1 MADYDDG
8 CRVKSISTKCPTKK
22 SRTSSSPPISRR
34 ENASVSR
41 RHSRRYSKSL
51 AKTCK
56 TGSHRP
62 VAPRSNPGLAKK
74 AKDGNRTRRL
84 VAIAEIYDG
93 GLRSD
98 APRISGVDLQT
109 IRDWVLR
116 FNGRRPD
123 GLVDGKAS

>member
-22 SRTSSSPPISRR
+22 SRTSSSLPISRR

-56 TGSHRP
+56 SGSHRP
-62 VAPRSNPGLAKK
+62 VAPRSRIHALKLILEY
-74 AKDGNRTRRL
+74 NRIWKWNTEEGRRL
-84 VAIAEIYDG
+84 PNEPG
-93 GLRSD
+93 GKVPGD
-98 APRISGVDLQT
+98 QIVFVEDPG
-109 IRDWVLR
+109 
-116 FNGRRPD
+116 G
-123 GLVDGKAS
+123 

>member
-22 SRTSSSPPISRR
+22 SRTSSSLPISRR

-56 TGSHRP
+56 SGSHRP
-62 VAPRSNPGLAKK
+62 VAPRSRIHAWPEMNHIEAKVLDFVTK
-74 AKDGNRTRRL
+74 LYPDIFFNLENYCASNRDYMDRT
-84 VAIAEIYDG
+84 IA
-93 GLRSD
+93 
-98 APRISGVDLQT
+98 
-109 IRDWVLR
+109 R
-116 FNGRRPD
+116 FDRE
-123 GLVDGKAS
+123 VQFYV